1 MNNPALPRAG
11 GRARLRRLLCAL
23 GTVALLAACGNTSD
37 DNSATGGASG
47 TPAPLTGSGPATL
60 WVRAADEPMD
70 KALVAAWNAQNPT
83 RKIEMLTV
91 PDAQYVQKYVQAVR
105 SGDAPD
111 LAAVDIANVK
121 ALTSQHLLMDITSQ
135 VNALPYK
142 EALAPAGVEISSIDG
157 HIYALPHQLDVS
169 MLYYNKDLFRRAG
182 LDPDAP
188 PKSLDDIVAYSRKI
202 SALGSDIYGFYFAG
216 NCAGC
221 NAYTLLPYIWASGGD
236 IMNAD
241 GTAPTL
247 DDPAV
252 AAALDM
258 HKTLWQDKLMPPAA
272 KNDNGATWLTSFQS
286 GKIGMLTLGS
296 FGISVFKAQK
306 NLDFGV
312 APIPGKDGNTAAFLG
327 GDVIG
332 ISHGAKNAK
341 TAWDFIAWSMSED
354 VQKSIVAKTGQLTV
368 RSDAA
373 QNPTTTAEP
382 RLLAANQLV
391 ASAKVPTTAKYNSLF
406 IDPTG
411 PYLAFVRAW
420 VFDGDPQKAI
430 SDGTRGFNSRL
441 AS

>member
-1 MNNPALPRAG
+1 MNNPARPRDTG
-11 GRARLRRLLCAL
+11 HGRLRRLLCVLGAL
-23 GTVALLAACGNTSD
+23 TLLAACGNTSGAGD
-37 DNSATGGASG
+37 DLAS
-47 TPAPLTGSGPATL
+47 PAPLTGSGPATL

-70 KALVAAWNAQNPT
+70 KALVSAWNAKNPT
-83 RKIEMLTV
+83 RKITMLTV

-105 SGDAPD
+105 AGDAPD

-121 ALTSQHLLMDITSQ
+121 ALTSQHLLTDITSQ

-142 EALAPAGVEISSIDG
+142 EALAPAGIEISTVDG
-157 HIYALPHQLDVS
+157 HVYALPHQLDVS

-182 LDPDAP
+182 LDPDSP
-188 PKSLDDIVAYSRKI
+188 PKNLDEIVAYARKI
-202 SALGSDIYGFYFAG
+202 TALGDGIYGFYFAG
-216 NCAGC
+216 DCAGC

-241 GTAPTL
+241 GTKPAL

-252 AAALDM
+252 AAALNM
-258 HKTLWQDKLMPPAA
+258 HKTLWQEKLMPPGA

-286 GKIGMLTLGS
+286 GKIGMVALGS
-296 FGISVFKAQK
+296 FAISVFKAQK

-312 APIPGKDGNTAAFLG
+312 TAIPGKDGNTAAFLG

-332 ISHGAKNAK
+332 ISRGAKNAK
-341 TAWDFIAWSMSED
+341 TAWDFIAWSMSMD

-373 QNPTTTAEP
+373 ENPTTTAEP
-382 RLLAANQLV
+382 RLLAANQLI
-391 ASAKVPTTAKYNSLF
+391 ASAQVPTTAKYNSLF

-411 PYLAFVRAW
+411 PYLAFVRQW
-420 VFDGDPQKAI
+420 VFDGDPQQAI
-430 SDGTRGFNSRL
+430 SDGTRGFDSRL